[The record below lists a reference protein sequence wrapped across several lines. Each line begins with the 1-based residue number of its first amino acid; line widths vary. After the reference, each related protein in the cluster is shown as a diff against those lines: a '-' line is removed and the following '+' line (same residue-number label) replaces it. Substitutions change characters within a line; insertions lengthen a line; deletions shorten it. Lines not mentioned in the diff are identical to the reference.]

1 MKKLV
6 IFLCCAVML
15 LVVTGCGKKNQVV
28 CSKTAEEEGQKMTVE
43 VTVDFDSSD
52 KATNASMV
60 YDFEDKTLAETFCN
74 LFKESDQKD
83 NISCSGT
90 KITIKDLDAFEDEEE
105 EDSEKVVGQSKEDV
119 LKTAEEEGFTC
130 K

>member
-1 MKKLV
+1 
-6 IFLCCAVML
+6 
-15 LVVTGCGKKNQVV
+15 
-28 CSKTAEEEGQKMTVE
+28 MTVE
-43 VTVDFDSSD
+43 VTVDFDSSN

-60 YDFEDKTLAETFCN
+60 YDFEDKTLTETFCN

-105 EDSEKVVGQSKEDV
+105 DTEKVVGQSKEEV
-119 LKTAEEEGFTC
+119 LKAAEEEGFTC